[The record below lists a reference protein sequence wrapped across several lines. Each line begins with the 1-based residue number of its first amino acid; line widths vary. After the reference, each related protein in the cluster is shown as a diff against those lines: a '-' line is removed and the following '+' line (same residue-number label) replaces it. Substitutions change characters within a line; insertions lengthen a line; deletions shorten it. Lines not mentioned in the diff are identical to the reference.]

1 MNIAELDKDTLA
13 KLGLENMIDKPAK
26 ERKQTPKDVIRGHA
40 SAVMGLLS
48 KHSQADRKRI
58 LDHAI
63 RMNEV

>member
-1 MNIAELDKDTLA
+1 MNINDLDCETVK
-13 KLGLENMIDKPAK
+13 KLGLDQYIDKPAK

-48 KHSQADRKRI
+48 KHSQTDRKRI
-58 LDHAI
+58 LEHAI